1 MRAQHGSVTHSL
13 RRSTILGVSEERC
26 PCGRVRFYEACCGRV
41 HEKGAGVGVTAEHLM
56 RARYSA
62 YVLGDTGFLLRS
74 WHPDVRPTTV
84 SFDPDLEW
92 LGLDVERTEDGGGFD
107 TEGVVEFRARFRRG
121 DDHLEL
127 HEVSTFTRVDGLWV
141 YVAGD

>member
-1 MRAQHGSVTHSL
+1 
-13 RRSTILGVSEERC
+13 
-26 PCGRVRFYEACCGRV
+26 
-41 HEKGAGVGVTAEHLM
+41 M

-62 YVLGDTGFLLRS
+62 YVLGDTAFLLRS
-74 WHPDVRPTTV
+74 WHPDVRPATV

-92 LGLDVERTEDGGGFD
+92 LGLDVERTEAGGAFD

-127 HEVSTFTRVDGLWV
+127 HEVSTFTRVDGSWV